1 MGSPDSGYAS
11 SNEGAP
17 ATKTSPHKSQSFPP
31 TDGIETTY
39 LRFLAS
45 NAEAG
50 SIIGKA
56 GTTISDFQSRSNAR
70 IQLSRN
76 YEYFPGTSDR
86 VIMVSGTIDEVLEA
100 VELILTKL
108 LNEFYAE
115 DGDEG
120 DPRSKVR
127 LIVPNSS
134 CGGIIGKG
142 GSMIRSFIED
152 SGANIKI
159 SPQDN
164 NYIGLNDRLV
174 TVIGTLQQ
182 LVQAINLILLKLS
195 EDLYY
200 VQSIGPPFPYA
211 APYNANYGPHGAGG
225 KFQNNR
231 FQNNKEDMS
240 NSVTLG
246 VADEHIGIVVGRGGR
261 NIMEISQISGARIKI
276 SERGDFISGTCD
288 RKVTVT
294 GSQRA
299 IRVAEAMIMH
309 KVASASTPPPPPP
322 PDMNPENLSVENLSV
337 Q

>member
-1 MGSPDSGYAS
+1 MGSADVGYAS
-11 SNEGAP
+11 SNDGAQP
-17 ATKTSPHKSQSFPP
+17 AQSSPHKPQPSPP
-31 TDGIETTY
+31 PASDYPDTTY

-50 SIIGKA
+50 SIIGK
-56 GTTISDFQSRSNAR
+56 GGSTISDFQSRSNAR

-86 VIMVSGTIDEVLEA
+86 IIMVSGTIDEVLDA

-115 DGDEG
+115 DGEEAE
-120 DPRSKVR
+120 PRSKVR
-127 LIVPNSS
+127 LIVPNGS

-142 GSMIRSFIED
+142 GSTIKSFIED
-152 SGANIKI
+152 SQANIKI

-164 NYIGLNDRLV
+164 NYIGMNDRLV
-174 TVIGTLQQ
+174 TVAGTLQQ
-182 LVQAINLILLKLS
+182 QVQATSLILSRLS

-200 VQSIGPPFPYA
+200 VQSVGPPFPYA
-211 APYNANYGPHGAGG
+211 APFYSVPNYGPNGAG
-225 KFQNNR
+225 KK

-246 VADEHIGIVVGRGGR
+246 VADEHIGIVVGRSGR
-261 NIMEISQISGARIKI
+261 NITEISQISGARIKI
-276 SERGDFISGTCD
+276 SERGDFINGTSD
-288 RKVTVT
+288 RKVTIT

-299 IRVAEAMIMH
+299 INVAEAMIMH
-309 KVASASTPPPPPP
+309 KVASASSPPPAATT
-322 PDMNPENLSVENLSV
+322 EN
-337 Q
+337 

>member
-1 MGSPDSGYAS
+1 MGSPDVAYAS
-11 SNEGAP
+11 SNDGAP
-17 ATKTSPHKSQSFPP
+17 PAQSPPHKTQSPP
-31 TDGIETTY
+31 PPPPDYTDTTY

-50 SIIGKA
+50 SIIGK
-56 GTTISDFQSRSNAR
+56 GGSTISDFQSRSNAR

-86 VIMVSGTIDEVLEA
+86 IIMVSGTIDEVLDA

-115 DGDEG
+115 DGEEAE
-120 DPRSKVR
+120 PRSKVR
-127 LIVPNSS
+127 LIVPNGS

-142 GSMIRSFIED
+142 GSMIKSFIED
-152 SGANIKI
+152 SQANIKI

-164 NYIGLNDRLV
+164 SYIGLNDRLV
-174 TVIGTLQQ
+174 TVVGTLQQ
-182 LVQAINLILLKLS
+182 QVQATNLILSRLS

-211 APYNANYGPHGAGG
+211 APYSVPNHGANGG
-225 KFQNNR
+225 NKKFQNNR
-231 FQNNKEDMS
+231 FQNIKEDIS

-246 VADEHIGIVVGRGGR
+246 VADEHIGIVVGRSGR
-261 NIMEISQISGARIKI
+261 NITQISQISGARIKI
-276 SERGDFISGTCD
+276 SERGDFIHGTSN
-288 RKVTVT
+288 RKVTIT

-299 IRVAEAMIMH
+299 INVAEAMIMH
-309 KVASASTPPPPPP
+309 KVASASSPPPAST
-322 PDMNPENLSVENLSV
+322 PES
-337 Q
+337 